1 MVCCVSLCQ
10 SVRISTTPF
19 DNFSLILIASGST
32 ESKKKMTQDVIIPP
46 EMFSRWQLEVDCR
59 GIMGTT
65 LEVEEEGTTTTYT
78 VNADDEDQSS
88 AV

>member
-1 MVCCVSLCQ
+1 
-10 SVRISTTPF
+10 
-19 DNFSLILIASGST
+19 
-32 ESKKKMTQDVIIPP
+32 MTQDVIIPP

-65 LEVEEEGTTTTYT
+65 LEVEEEGTTTYT

-88 AV
+88 EV

>member
-1 MVCCVSLCQ
+1 MYHFANLLEF
-10 SVRISTTPF
+10 RRPRLTI
-19 DNFSLILIASGST
+19 FSLILIASGST
-32 ESKKKMTQDVIIPP
+32 ESKKRMTQDVIIPP

-65 LEVEEEGTTTTYT
+65 LEVEEEGTTTYT

>member
-1 MVCCVSLCQ
+1 
-10 SVRISTTPF
+10 
-19 DNFSLILIASGST
+19 
-32 ESKKKMTQDVIIPP
+32 MTQDVIIPP
-46 EMFSRWQLEVDCR
+46 EMLSRWQLEVDCR

>member
-1 MVCCVSLCQ
+1 MYHFANLLEF
-10 SVRISTTPF
+10 RRPRLTI
-19 DNFSLILIASGST
+19 FSLILIASGST

-65 LEVEEEGTTTTYT
+65 LEVEEEGTTTYT